1 MANSHTLWDRLQPQD
16 VMSRHRGAKLRR
28 RYELLGGISL
38 LSPEYLLSV
47 ERWPFHTEPP
57 DHYDLTFAPARLVGL
72 AVKHAFAIAHLGR
85 CPTVPRNLRTPP
97 LPFGRR
103 PPQSNCPPCT
113 VPDPDHGPRLEPQ
126 RHQGGISLVG
136 SPEPGVPASKPP
148 TYPTQVRQSPMQS
161 CSKGS
166 WGLSV

>member
-1 MANSHTLWDRLQPQD
+1 
-16 VMSRHRGAKLRR
+16 MSRHRGAKLRR
-28 RYELLGGISL
+28 RCELLGGISL

-57 DHYDLTFAPARLVGL
+57 DHYDLLSYLLDVSVSQSSSLMPLHYQHDVRPCLE
-72 AVKHAFAIAHLGR
+72 
-85 CPTVPRNLRTPP
+85 NLRTPP

-113 VPDPDHGPRLEPQ
+113 VPDPVNGPRLEPQ
-126 RHQGGISLVG
+126 QHQAGISRSAPRHLAAPLQ
-136 SPEPGVPASKPP
+136 SLPAILHKSCH
-148 TYPTQVRQSPMQS
+148 SPMQS
-161 CSKGS
+161 YSKGS